1 MDLLTRQGET
11 MSVPETIDSHT
22 HRVRWRREPGCRPR
36 GTACERRAA
45 RRAGHRRA
53 GQVAHQHGARS
64 PRPTRGRRP
73 GRERGARTKDSRAP
87 AHSLSRH
94 PAPGRDGPEDSYK
107 VLAEVLANGI
117 RDGEPAPGAVAAKA
131 GRRWGQRRQQ
141 QSGASAEPLDSAHA
155 LDRIVALLN
164 DVGFAPRFIKATG
177 AKTGTADSVN
187 ADDAT
192 VDAGDATVIE
202 VHSAPSTTSRAS
214 TPTSSAPCTWAS
226 SRGRWTRC
234 RPHPALSA
242 SSPSCART
250 CAWYTSH
257 PLSSVT
263 PAREHE
269 PRPAPQ

>member
-1 MDLLTRQGET
+1 MNAGLLDVQAIAEQVRL
-11 MSVPETIDSHT
+11 HT
-22 HRVRWRREPGCRPR
+22 NTVRAHLDQLVDAGLVESEVQERKTPGRPR
-36 GTACERRAA
+36 ILFRA
-45 RRAGHRRA
+45 
-53 GQVAHQHGARS
+53 
-64 PRPTRGRRP
+64 T
-73 GRERGARTKDSRAP
+73 
-87 AHSLSRH
+87 

-141 QSGASAEPLDSAHA
+141 QSGASAEPLDSARA
-155 LDRIVALLN
+155 LDRVVALLD

-269 PRPAPQ
+269 PRPDAQ